1 MPAQG
6 SFYMVGMKSGIVL
19 AVFLGVLVGVA
30 VGYSPLTRTPSAPT
44 AQLLMQQAGQTNML
58 PTTYRPAPPFGPP
71 APLLTA
77 ILAGL
82 AIALPVF
89 LVAKRKAG

>member
-1 MPAQG
+1 
-6 SFYMVGMKSGIVL
+6 MVDMKSRIAL

-58 PTTYRPAPPFGPP
+58 PTTYRPAPLFDP
-71 APLLTA
+71 ASLLAA

-82 AIALPVF
+82 VIALPVF
-89 LVAKRKAG
+89 LVAKRKVG

>member
-6 SFYMVGMKSGIVL
+6 SLYMAGMKSRIVL
-19 AVFLGVLVGVA
+19 AVFLGILVGVA

-58 PTTYRPAPPFGPP
+58 PTTYRPAPPFGP

>member
-1 MPAQG
+1 
-6 SFYMVGMKSGIVL
+6 MVDMKSRIAL

-30 VGYSPLTRTPSAPT
+30 VGYSPLTRAPSAPT

-58 PTTYRPAPPFGPP
+58 PTTYRPASPFDP
-71 APLLTA
+71 ASLLAA

-82 AIALPVF
+82 VIALPVF
-89 LVAKRKAG
+89 LVAKRKVG